1 KGADKAQ
8 PKVDKAMEDVA
19 DKAEKATKSS
29 LEINSPSKVFMRI
42 GESIP
47 EGMEKGIHSSTQ
59 QVINKLKDFAQST
72 VKPFDG
78 MQADFNK
85 IGSYAMSGLHAGIN
99 SGSGRVMAAARSIA
113 NRVASTMKNAL

>member
-1 KGADKAQ
+1 
-8 PKVDKAMEDVA
+8 
-19 DKAEKATKSS
+19 
-29 LEINSPSKVFMRI
+29 KVFMRI

-78 MQADFNK
+78 MQADVNK

-99 SGSGRVMAAARSIA
+99 SGSSRVMAAARSIA
-113 NRVASTMKNAL
+113 NRVASTMKSALRIHSPSRLFRDDIGKMIPQGLAIGIEADAG